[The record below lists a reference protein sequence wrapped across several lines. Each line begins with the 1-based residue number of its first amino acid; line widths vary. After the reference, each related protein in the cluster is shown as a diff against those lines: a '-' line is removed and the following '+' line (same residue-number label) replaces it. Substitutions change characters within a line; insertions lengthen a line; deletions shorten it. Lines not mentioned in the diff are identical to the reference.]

1 MRVNDLHLIIREL
14 RQIAVLQETIIAM
27 VGSDEKNIEQQRQLS
42 EASERL
48 RKLLVN
54 YERYDI

>member
-14 RQIAVLQETIIAM
+14 RQIAVLQETIITI
-27 VGSDEKNIEQQRQLS
+27 VGSDEELTEQRRQLL

-48 RKLLVN
+48 RELLVN